1 MITYTVITKS
11 SPGAV
16 STSLVSVTLYIM
28 IEGVITMMMVP
39 ILITMRKIFFI
50 IMRLKVIKTIKIVMM
65 VIAGKQ

>member
-16 STSLVSVTLYIM
+16 STGLVSVTLYIM

-39 ILITMRKIFFI
+39 ILITMRKFFFI